1 MHPLRAETLSIHGPD
16 AVAFAHAQLTS
27 NVRELPVGAWQWS
40 AWLNPQGRVRA
51 LLQLARTNGQH
62 LLLLLRGG
70 SASAMATEL
79 QRYVMRS
86 KVTIVAHEPR
96 QLLDA
101 DPLPE
106 HGLRLDDDDLVL
118 GMGSHGMRITTEA
131 GQSQQWRLAAV
142 EAGQPWLPASALDS
156 LLAPALSLRQL
167 GAVSLDKGCYPG
179 QEIVARLHYRGG
191 CKRHLWQIESDT
203 VLAPGSSLA
212 CAGETLGLVLDGA
225 ADADGTFQA
234 LAVLR
239 DTEYT
244 QHEVIMGDGDAF
256 TKVNIIK
263 QL

>member
-1 MHPLRAETLSIHGPD
+1 MQTLHAETLSIHGPD

-27 NVRELPVGAWQWS
+27 NVRDLQTGAWQWS

-51 LLQLARTNGQH
+51 LLQLARTDEQH

-70 SASAMATEL
+70 TASNMAAEL

-86 KVTIVAHEPR
+86 KVTIAAHGPR
-96 QLLDA
+96 WLLDA

-106 HGLRLDDDDLVL
+106 HDLHLEGDDVVL
-118 GMGSHGMRITTEA
+118 GMGRHAMHITTA
-131 GQSQQWRLAAV
+131 SGQSQRWRLAAV
-142 EAGQPWLPASALDS
+142 EAGQPWLPVDALDA

-191 CKRHLWQIESDT
+191 CKQHLWRVESDT
-203 VLAPGSSLA
+203 PLAPGSPLA
-212 CAGETLGLVLDGA
+212 CEGETIGLVLDGV
-225 ADADGTFQA
+225 ADTSGRFQG
-234 LAVLR
+234 LAVFR
-239 DTEYT
+239 DTDT
-244 QHEVIMGDGDAF
+244 QPEVVADSTGAF

-263 QL
+263 KL